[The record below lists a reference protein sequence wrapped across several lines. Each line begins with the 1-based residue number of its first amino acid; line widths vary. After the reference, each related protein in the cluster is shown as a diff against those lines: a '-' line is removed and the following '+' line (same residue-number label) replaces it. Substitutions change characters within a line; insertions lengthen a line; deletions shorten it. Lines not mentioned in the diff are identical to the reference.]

1 MPIKLLGVRNDLKR
15 RFEDIDTMIYIL
27 NSNEKVDNQLILK
40 SSLML
45 MLYNAVEGTMSNLL
59 TDFFDIIHKKNILI
73 SSLPYNLQ
81 TTICNY
87 WSRKNDSV
95 SSTISVSNTT
105 FELSYDELTKYLKL
119 FSGNLD
125 SRSIRTVSESLGIS
139 LPDNVKEPFLLIV
152 KNSRNK
158 LAHGETRFNNAC
170 QDITL
175 KKMNDIR
182 TNTQVFLESVIL
194 HYELFLNSI

>member
-1 MPIKLLGVRNDLKR
+1 M
-15 RFEDIDTMIYIL
+15 
-27 NSNEKVDNQLILK
+27 
-40 SSLML
+40 
-45 MLYNAVEGTMSNLL
+45 
-59 TDFFDIIHKKNILI
+59 
-73 SSLPYNLQ
+73 
-81 TTICNY
+81 
-87 WSRKNDSV
+87 
-95 SSTISVSNTT
+95 
-105 FELSYDELTKYLKL
+105 SYDELTKYLKL